1 MSIYYHDATGL
12 PVPCVKS
19 PFLEMLIL
27 EVFGLEAVIRGTQ
40 RVFVLDCET
49 QRLYQDKN
57 PPPSIA

>member
-1 MSIYYHDATGL
+1 
-12 PVPCVKS
+12 
-19 PFLEMLIL
+19 MLIL